1 MRHISPEDI
10 KKYTKLFDEY
20 MKVYGPLYEEKEREF
35 IKTNFL
41 NSYFAEGIDIDIMN
55 QVYETIGLFD
65 NYTNI
70 YSVNLNHL
78 MKCYDINTDILEIG
92 GGYVPA
98 FAKKLSE
105 QQKCGSVSV
114 MDPELIVKNH
124 GKLRLFK
131 ENFTDKTDVS
141 NFKLLV
147 GIEPCDATIPMIQSA
162 NKNNMDM
169 YMMLCGCTHFE
180 DVDRYTFITYEAW
193 LYYLE
198 HIMKDTIP
206 DNRDYIFEDVKDA
219 PYYVLRTFEK

>member
-20 MKVYGPLYEEKEREF
+20 MKVYGPLYVEKEREF